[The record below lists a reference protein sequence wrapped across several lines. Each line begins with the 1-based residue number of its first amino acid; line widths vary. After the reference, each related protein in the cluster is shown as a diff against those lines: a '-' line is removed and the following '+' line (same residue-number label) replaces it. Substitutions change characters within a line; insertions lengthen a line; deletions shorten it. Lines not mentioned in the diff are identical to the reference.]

1 MTNEVA
7 AALPGSE
14 LVLAGLRDAQA
25 GIDSPEAWLVR
36 IGAENL
42 RARGFDVPPMAAT
55 QSPEHQL
62 YALLVRSHGPNAHSR
77 YNAMIRRLVSFER
90 ALACASR

>member
-1 MTNEVA
+1 MTPETL

-25 GIDSPEAWLVR
+25 GIDSPESWLVR
-36 IGAENL
+36 VGADKL
-42 RARGFDVPPMAAT
+42 RAGGLDVPATSAAD
-55 QSPEHQL
+55 SPEHQL
-62 YALLVRSHGPNAHSR
+62 YALLVRAHGRAAHSR

-90 ALACASR
+90 ALACGRR